1 MKDYSDLITLL
12 RTEDGGGVVDYD
24 AVMEEAADAI
34 EELSEQVK
42 PRMLDGTDYKV
53 TQSVWV
59 GDREVIMAER
69 PKYGEGDKFLCS
81 LYENNGVMGRYTE
94 CMVSDDIMEIFDLY
108 VHRILDQMQKVRET
122 ISLPEGMDN
131 DLILSGDDRVTADDY
146 KQSIRDKVVVIKP
159 EAISPEYYAATAQV
173 YPYGMTS
180 DDILANK
187 NGVLEGIVADL
198 YDEHMDP
205 DKASIHNAIEGH
217 AGKSREVQPKISA
230 ADLEPGKDY
239 TESEL
244 LAILKKKPSLSDQIA
259 GASAR
264 QASQA
269 DNKTQP
275 GHEQG
280 R

>member
-24 AVMEEAADAI
+24 AVMEAAADAI
-34 EELSEQVK
+34 EDLSEQVQ

-81 LYENNGVMGRYTE
+81 LYENNGVMGCYTE

-108 VHRILDQMQKVRET
+108 AHRILDQMQKVRET

-131 DLILSGDDRVTADDY
+131 DLILSGDDRVAADDY

-159 EAISPEYYAATAQV
+159 ETISPEYYAATSQLWLCTGGFGSSASPRGRTCFCINLHDTGRQESF
-173 YPYGMTS
+173 YRS
-180 DDILANK
+180 DIMGTVDP
-187 NGVLEGIVADL
+187 
-198 YDEHMDP
+198 EHLP
-205 DKASIHNAIEGH
+205 NWAKVGLRSIQQAEKG
-217 AGKSREVQPKISA
+217 AG
-230 ADLEPGKDY
+230 
-239 TESEL
+239 
-244 LAILKKKPSLSDQIA
+244 KPSLSSQIQTA
-259 GASAR
+259 EKRTEQQPDKTTPSPEKGR
-264 QASQA
+264 QL
-269 DNKTQP
+269 
-275 GHEQG
+275 
-280 R
+280 

>member
-24 AVMEEAADAI
+24 AVLAAAADAI

-69 PKYGEGDKFLCS
+69 PKYGEGDKFLCGM
-81 LYENNGVMGRYTE
+81 YENNGVIGRYTE
-94 CMVSDDIMEIFDLY
+94 CMVSDDVMEIFDLY
-108 VHRILDQMQKVRET
+108 AHRILDQMQKVRET

-159 EAISPEYYAATAQV
+159 EAISPEYTAATSQLWLCTGGFGASASARGRTCFCINLHDTGRQESF
-173 YPYGMTS
+173 YRS
-180 DDILANK
+180 DIM
-187 NGVLEGIVADL
+187 GTI
-198 YDEHMDP
+198 DP
-205 DKASIHNAIEGH
+205 AHLPNWAKVGLRSIQQAEKG
-217 AGKSREVQPKISA
+217 AG
-230 ADLEPGKDY
+230 
-239 TESEL
+239 
-244 LAILKKKPSLSDQIA
+244 KPSLFSQIQTA
-259 GASAR
+259 EKR
-264 QASQA
+264 TEQQP
-269 DNKTQP
+269 DKKTD
-275 GHEQG
+275 E
-280 R
+280 RSL

>member
-24 AVMEEAADAI
+24 AVMEAAADAI
-34 EELSEQVK
+34 EDLSEQVQ

-94 CMVSDDIMEIFDLY
+94 CMVSDDVMEIFDLY
-108 VHRILDQMQKVRET
+108 AHRILDQMQKVRET

-159 EAISPEYYAATAQV
+159 ETISPECYAATSQLWLCTGGFGSSASPRGRTCFCINPERQESF
-173 YPYGMTS
+173 YRS
-180 DDILANK
+180 DIMGTVDP
-187 NGVLEGIVADL
+187 
-198 YDEHMDP
+198 EHLP
-205 DKASIHNAIEGH
+205 NWAKVGLRSIQQAEKGT
-217 AGKSREVQPKISA
+217 G
-230 ADLEPGKDY
+230 
-239 TESEL
+239 
-244 LAILKKKPSLSDQIA
+244 KPSLSSQIQTA
-259 GASAR
+259 EKR
-264 QASQA
+264 
-269 DNKTQP
+269 TEPQP
-275 GHEQG
+275 DKATPTPEKG

>member
-24 AVMEEAADAI
+24 AVMEAAADAI
-34 EELSEQVK
+34 EDLSEQVQ

-53 TQSVWV
+53 TQSVWI

-94 CMVSDDIMEIFDLY
+94 CMVSDDVMEIFDLY
-108 VHRILDQMQKVRET
+108 AHRILDQMQKVRET

-131 DLILSGDDRVTADDY
+131 DLILSGDDRVAADDY

-159 EAISPEYYAATAQV
+159 EAISPEYYAATSQLWLCTGGFGASASPRGRTCFCINLHNTERQESF
-173 YPYGMTS
+173 YRG
-180 DDILANK
+180 DIM
-187 NGVLEGIVADL
+187 GT
-198 YDEHMDP
+198 MDP
-205 DKASIHNAIEGH
+205 EHLPNWAKVGLRSIQQAEKGT
-217 AGKSREVQPKISA
+217 G
-230 ADLEPGKDY
+230 
-239 TESEL
+239 
-244 LAILKKKPSLSDQIA
+244 KPSLSSQIQTA
-259 GASAR
+259 EKR
-264 QASQA
+264 TEQ
-269 DNKTQP
+269 QP
-275 GHEQG
+275 DKATCTPEKG

>member
-42 PRMLDGTDYKV
+42 PRMLEGTDYEVK
-53 TQSVWV
+53 QALWV

-69 PKYGEGDKFLCS
+69 PKYGEGDKFLCG
-81 LYENNGVMGRYTE
+81 LYENNGVMGCYTE

-108 VHRILDQMQKVRET
+108 AHRILDQMQKVRET

-131 DLILSGDDRVTADDY
+131 DLILSGDDRVAADDY

-159 EAISPEYYAATAQV
+159 ETISPEYYAATSQLWLCIGGFGSSASPRGRTCFCINLHNTERQESF
-173 YPYGMTS
+173 YRS
-180 DDILANK
+180 DIM
-187 NGVLEGIVADL
+187 GIVDP
-198 YDEHMDP
+198 EHLP
-205 DKASIHNAIEGH
+205 NWAKVGLRSIQQAEKGT
-217 AGKSREVQPKISA
+217 G
-230 ADLEPGKDY
+230 
-239 TESEL
+239 
-244 LAILKKKPSLSDQIA
+244 KPSLSSQIQTA
-259 GASAR
+259 EKR
-264 QASQA
+264 
-269 DNKTQP
+269 TEPQP
-275 GHEQG
+275 DKATPTPEKE

>member
-24 AVMEEAADAI
+24 AVLAAAADAI

-42 PRMLDGTDYKV
+42 PRMLEGTDYKV

-81 LYENNGVMGRYTE
+81 LYENNGVMGCYTE
-94 CMVSDDIMEIFDLY
+94 CMVSDDVMEIFDLY
-108 VHRILDQMQKVRET
+108 AHRILDQMQKVRET

-159 EAISPEYYAATAQV
+159 ETISPEYYAATSQLWLCTGGFGSSASPRGRTCFCINLHNTERQESFYRSNIMGTV
-173 YPYGMTS
+173 DS
-180 DDILANK
+180 
-187 NGVLEGIVADL
+187 
-198 YDEHMDP
+198 EHLP
-205 DKASIHNAIEGH
+205 NWAKVGLRSIQQAEKGT
-217 AGKSREVQPKISA
+217 G
-230 ADLEPGKDY
+230 
-239 TESEL
+239 
-244 LAILKKKPSLSDQIA
+244 KPSLSSQIQTA
-259 GASAR
+259 EKR
-264 QASQA
+264 
-269 DNKTQP
+269 TEPQP
-275 GHEQG
+275 DKATPTPEKE

>member
-1 MKDYSDLITLL
+1 MKDYSDLISLL
-12 RTEDGGGVVDYD
+12 RKEEGTDGSDHD
-24 AVMEEAADAI
+24 SVMEEAADAI

-42 PRMLDGTDYKV
+42 PRMLEGTDYKV

-108 VHRILDQMQKVRET
+108 AHRILDQMQKVRET

-159 EAISPEYYAATAQV
+159 EAISPEYYAATSQLWLCTGGFGASASPRGRTCFCINLHNTERQESF
-173 YPYGMTS
+173 YRG
-180 DDILANK
+180 DIM
-187 NGVLEGIVADL
+187 GT
-198 YDEHMDP
+198 MDP
-205 DKASIHNAIEGH
+205 AHLPNWAKVGLRSIQQAEKG
-217 AGKSREVQPKISA
+217 AG
-230 ADLEPGKDY
+230 
-239 TESEL
+239 
-244 LAILKKKPSLSDQIA
+244 KPSLSSQIQTA
-259 GASAR
+259 ENR
-264 QASQA
+264 
-269 DNKTQP
+269 TEPQP
-275 GHEQG
+275 EKATPTPEKG

>member
-42 PRMLDGTDYKV
+42 PRMLEGTDYEVK
-53 TQSVWV
+53 QALWV

-94 CMVSDDIMEIFDLY
+94 CMVSDDVMEIFDLY
-108 VHRILDQMQKVRET
+108 AHRILDQMQKVRET

-159 EAISPEYYAATAQV
+159 EAISPEYYAATSQLWLCTGGFGASASARGRTCFCINLHDTGRQESF
-173 YPYGMTS
+173 YRS
-180 DDILANK
+180 DIM
-187 NGVLEGIVADL
+187 GT
-198 YDEHMDP
+198 MDP
-205 DKASIHNAIEGH
+205 EHLPNWAKVGLGSIQQAEKL
-217 AGKSREVQPKISA
+217 AG
-230 ADLEPGKDY
+230 
-239 TESEL
+239 
-244 LAILKKKPSLSDQIA
+244 KPSLSSQIQTA
-259 GASAR
+259 EKR
-264 QASQA
+264 TEQ
-269 DNKTQP
+269 QP
-275 GHEQG
+275 DKATLTPEKG

>member
-94 CMVSDDIMEIFDLY
+94 CMVSDDVMEIFDLY
-108 VHRILDQMQKVRET
+108 AHRILDQMQKVRET

-131 DLILSGDDRVTADDY
+131 VLILSGDDRVTADDY

-159 EAISPEYYAATAQV
+159 EAISPEYYAATSQLWLCTGGFGSSASPRGRTCFCINLHDTGRQESF
-173 YPYGMTS
+173 YRS
-180 DDILANK
+180 DIM
-187 NGVLEGIVADL
+187 GTMVP
-198 YDEHMDP
+198 EHLP
-205 DKASIHNAIEGH
+205 NWAKVGLGSIQQAEKG
-217 AGKSREVQPKISA
+217 AG
-230 ADLEPGKDY
+230 
-239 TESEL
+239 
-244 LAILKKKPSLSDQIA
+244 KPSLSSQIQTA
-259 GASAR
+259 EKR
-264 QASQA
+264 TEQ
-269 DNKTQP
+269 QP
-275 GHEQG
+275 DKATLTPEKG

>member
-24 AVMEEAADAI
+24 AVLAAAADAI

-69 PKYGEGDKFLCS
+69 PKYGEGDKFLCGM
-81 LYENNGVMGRYTE
+81 YENNGVIGRYTE
-94 CMVSDDIMEIFDLY
+94 CMVSDDVMEIFDLY
-108 VHRILDQMQKVRET
+108 AHRILGQMQKVRET

-159 EAISPEYYAATAQV
+159 EAISPEYYAATSQLWLCTGGFGASASARGRTCFCINLHDTGRQESF
-173 YPYGMTS
+173 YRS
-180 DDILANK
+180 DIM
-187 NGVLEGIVADL
+187 GTI
-198 YDEHMDP
+198 DP
-205 DKASIHNAIEGH
+205 AHLPNWAKVGLRSIQQAEKG
-217 AGKSREVQPKISA
+217 AG
-230 ADLEPGKDY
+230 
-239 TESEL
+239 
-244 LAILKKKPSLSDQIA
+244 KPSLSSQIQTA
-259 GASAR
+259 EKR
-264 QASQA
+264 TEQQP
-269 DNKTQP
+269 DKKTD
-275 GHEQG
+275 E
-280 R
+280 RSL

>member
-108 VHRILDQMQKVRET
+108 AHRILDQMQKVRET

-131 DLILSGDDRVTADDY
+131 DLILSGDNRVTADDH

-159 EAISPEYYAATAQV
+159 EAISPEYYAATSQLWLCTGGFGSSASPRGRTCFCINLHDTGRQESF
-173 YPYGMTS
+173 YRS
-180 DDILANK
+180 DIM
-187 NGVLEGIVADL
+187 GT
-198 YDEHMDP
+198 MDP
-205 DKASIHNAIEGH
+205 EHLPNWAKVGLGSIQQAEKR
-217 AGKSREVQPKISA
+217 AG
-230 ADLEPGKDY
+230 
-239 TESEL
+239 
-244 LAILKKKPSLSDQIA
+244 KPSLSSQIQTA
-259 GASAR
+259 EKR
-264 QASQA
+264 TEQ
-269 DNKTQP
+269 QP
-275 GHEQG
+275 DKATPTPEKG